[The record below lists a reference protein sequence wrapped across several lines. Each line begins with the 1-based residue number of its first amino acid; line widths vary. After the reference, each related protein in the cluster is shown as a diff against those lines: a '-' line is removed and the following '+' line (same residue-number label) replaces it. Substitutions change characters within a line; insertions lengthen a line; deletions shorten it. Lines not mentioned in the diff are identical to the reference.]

1 MQFKI
6 HYIAK
11 SIRSPVQMF
20 QSLLWPQLYEIKH
33 LGMQTVSTNICE
45 RTDGFQEL
53 SEFQRG
59 TVIGCHLYNT
69 FSHEIVAPKY
79 STINCQWY
87 YKKVEAIGNDS
98 NSTTKGLSLDS
109 RAVEAC
115 SLEGQI
121 VLSGKLM
128 DEYGFSVART
138 TVLV

>member
-1 MQFKI
+1 MFVSKFFNLLILYTIKRNWGGEQKINDMLPKVFAHPFKCSN
-6 HYIAK
+6 H
-11 SIRSPVQMF
+11 F
-20 QSLLWPQLYEIKH
+20 YEIKH

-45 RTDGFQEL
+45 RMDGFQEL

-98 NSTTKGLSLDS
+98 NSTTNG
-109 RAVEAC
+109 
-115 SLEGQI
+115 
-121 VLSGKLM
+121 
-128 DEYGFSVART
+128 
-138 TVLV
+138 